1 MYCVFSFSAITVKI
15 IYAYNIIL
23 LTLHEVVS
31 LHVSYSMKVLVVSFY
46 YEPELGAAP
55 SRITNL
61 AKGLKSLG
69 MDVDVLTCL
78 PNYPK
83 GKIFDGYRG
92 RFSMKETIDGIN
104 VFRYWTYATVS
115 KNPIKRVLAMT
126 SYAVSMWAF
135 AFRRKLLKS
144 YDRVIVQ
151 SPPIMVSASAV
162 LLFKKFF
169 GKNTILNVSDL
180 WPGSAV
186 ELGFVRKGSLF
197 HKVLSFLERF
207 IYRNADSVV
216 GQSQEIVE
224 HVCRMFPGKRTF
236 LYRNLQPVEKATDT
250 VRAKNAKLKIVYAG
264 LFGVAQDMLSL
275 LKSVDFKALDV
286 EMHLYG
292 GGNQMDKILSYIKD
306 GDKNIWY
313 HGYVSKQEI
322 NEELKKYDLSIIP
335 LATHIYGAVPS
346 KIFDLLP
353 AGIPILF
360 SGDGEGARIV
370 QDYGFG
376 LVSKYGDY
384 AALADNIKRFS
395 EMSEEEYAKYS
406 ANCLEAATDSF
417 SFSKQLVR
425 FCDFMGKE

>member
-1 MYCVFSFSAITVKI
+1 
-15 IYAYNIIL
+15 
-23 LTLHEVVS
+23 
-31 LHVSYSMKVLVVSFY
+31 MKVLIVSFY

-61 AKGLKSLG
+61 AKGLKASG
-69 MDVDVLTCL
+69 VDVDVLTCL

-83 GKIFDGYRG
+83 GEIFEGYRG

-104 VFRYWTYATVS
+104 VYRYWTYATVS
-115 KNPIKRVLAMT
+115 KNPFKRVLAMT
-126 SYAVSMWAF
+126 SYAVTMWAF
-135 AFRRKLLKS
+135 AFKRRLIKS

-162 LLFKKFF
+162 MLFRKLF

-186 ELGFVRKGSLF
+186 ELGFVRKGSTSF
-197 HKVLSFLERF
+197 KVLSFLERF
-207 IYRNADSVV
+207 IYRNAASVM

-224 HVCRMFPGKRTF
+224 HICGMFPGKRAF
-236 LYRNLQPVEKATDT
+236 LYRNLQPVTGSPVVKRE
-250 VRAKNAKLKIVYAG
+250 RNPRLKIVYAG

-275 LKSVDFKALDV
+275 LKAIDFKSIDV

-292 GGNQMDKILSYIKD
+292 GGNQMDDILSYIKD
-306 GDKNIWY
+306 GDKNIYY

-335 LATHIYGAVPS
+335 LAAHIHGAVPS

-370 QDYGFG
+370 REYGFG
-376 LVSKYGDY
+376 LVSSYSDY
-384 AALADNIKRFS
+384 NALEQNIRTFAGMSAA
-395 EMSEEEYAKYS
+395 EYSSYVT
-406 ANCLEAATDSF
+406 NCLNAAGDEF
-417 SFSKQLVR
+417 SFNKQMER
-425 FCDFMGKE
+425 FCDFIAE

>member
-1 MYCVFSFSAITVKI
+1 
-15 IYAYNIIL
+15 
-23 LTLHEVVS
+23 
-31 LHVSYSMKVLVVSFY
+31 MKVLIVSFY

-55 SRITNL
+55 SRIANL
-61 AKGLKSLG
+61 AKGLKASG
-69 MDVDVLTCL
+69 VDVDILTCL

-83 GKIFDGYRG
+83 GEIFEGYRG

-104 VFRYWTYATVS
+104 VYRYWTYATVS
-115 KNPIKRVLAMT
+115 KNPLKRVLAMT
-126 SYAVSMWAF
+126 SYAATMWAF
-135 AFRRKLLKS
+135 AFKRRLIKS

-162 LLFKKFF
+162 MMFKKLF

-186 ELGFVRKGSLF
+186 ELGFVREGSTSF
-197 HKVLSFLERF
+197 KVLSCLERF
-207 IYRNADSVV
+207 IYRNASSVM
-216 GQSQEIVE
+216 GQSREIVE
-224 HVCRMFPGKRTF
+224 HICGMFPGKRAF
-236 LYRNLQPVEKATDT
+236 LYRNLQPVTGSPVVKRE
-250 VRAKNAKLKIVYAG
+250 RNPRLKIVYAG

-275 LKSVDFKALDV
+275 LKAIDFKSIDV

-292 GGNQMDKILSYIKD
+292 GGNQMDDILSYIKD
-306 GDKNIWY
+306 GDKNIYY

-335 LATHIYGAVPS
+335 LAAHIHGAVPS

-370 QDYGFG
+370 KDCGFG
-376 LVSKYGDY
+376 LVSKFGDY
-384 AALADNIKRFS
+384 AALENNIRSFTAMSQS
-395 EMSEEEYAKYS
+395 EYS
-406 ANCLEAATDSF
+406 VYVTNCLDAANGEF
-417 SFSKQLVR
+417 SFAKQMER
-425 FCDFMGKE
+425 FCDFIAE